1 MASNSPGAR
10 AFGFVDAQIVIDRI
24 ASGGVDYVKT
34 LGHIEPWAA
43 DMDAAKEAVINGS
56 IILEIYPVPPRTL
69 VGDLVND

>member
-1 MASNSPGAR
+1 MVEFGVSSSVAR
-10 AFGFVDAQIVIDRI
+10 LREVLELTI

-56 IILEIYPVPPRTL
+56 IILEISPVPQGRWSVT
-69 VGDLVND
+69 